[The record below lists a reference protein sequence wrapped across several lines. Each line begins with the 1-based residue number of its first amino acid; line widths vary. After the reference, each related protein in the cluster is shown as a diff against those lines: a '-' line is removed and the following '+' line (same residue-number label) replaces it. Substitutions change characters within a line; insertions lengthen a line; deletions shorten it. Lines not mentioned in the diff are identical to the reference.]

1 MADESEPTRTTA
13 GPVPPRTS
21 SFPSIEEG
29 RFPAGTTLAGRF
41 RILGLLGQGGMGE
54 VYRALDLTL
63 NQPVALKFIAR
74 AEHGSEA
81 TLARFRNEVRI
92 ARQVSHPNVCRVYD
106 IGVIEG
112 LHFLSMEYVDGEDLA
127 SLLRRIG
134 RLPSDKALEFARRI
148 CAGLSAAHE
157 RGVLHRDLKPA
168 NIMIDGRGHVRIT
181 DFGLAALAGDVHG
194 GEVRSGTPAYMS
206 PEQKS
211 GREVTARSDI
221 YALGLVLHEM
231 FTGKRPGESPSTP
244 STLVKDLDPT
254 IERVIL
260 RCLETDPRSRPASAL
275 HVAMAL
281 PGGDPIAAALAAG
294 ETPSPEMVAASVE
307 KEGLQPRTALA
318 CFAGVVL
325 GLVALVMLA
334 NSTTLFGRAP
344 LPLPPDALA
353 FKAREMLKELGYT
366 EEPVDTASG
375 FVTGSIRAYWQY
387 HRDHGWRRLA
397 SHQPPLTVF
406 FYRQHQ
412 NYLQPLFFLPVER
425 QLMHG
430 LVTPGDPPLT
440 ARGMVRVALD
450 PAGRL
455 VHLQALPSTTLAP
468 IAGPFRPE
476 ASDSWSPLLRAAGL
490 EPARL
495 TSVAPTQFMPVFADS
510 RMAWTRP
517 DEDGRANAIRIEAA
531 ALDGR
536 PVSFN
541 IAGPWDEPE
550 VAGPPA
556 TRRLANVI
564 SATLL
569 IALMIAAA
577 VVAWRNVRLGRGDRK
592 AAARVAAFFFANSIA
607 AWALIAAHVP
617 TMWELYLLV
626 MGLSFAAFVAGFGGL
641 LYLAVEPFVRR
652 YWPDAL
658 ISLVRLIGGRFRD
671 PLVTSHVLVG
681 ITVGIVPALLAS
693 VTHFVTG
700 EIATDTRMV
709 IGLSSERILAGLFMA
724 TVNGAA
730 WLAGGIIMVLVL
742 LRGVLRRTWL
752 ADGLLIVLVS
762 VAFFDAPAM
771 MPATLLTWTAYVW
784 VLRRFGVLA
793 LVALACTRLLIL
805 NRPLAAV
812 SWDATHALSTPGL
825 IGVAAAWSL
834 YVIVSSRPASASRP
848 AEAGAM

>member
-1 MADESEPTRTTA
+1 
-13 GPVPPRTS
+13 
-21 SFPSIEEG
+21 
-29 RFPAGTTLAGRF
+29 
-41 RILGLLGQGGMGE
+41 MGE

-211 GREVTARSDI
+211 GKEVTARSDI
-221 YALGLVLHEM
+221 FALGLVLHEM

-244 STLVKDLDPT
+244 GDLDPT

-260 RCLETDPRSRPASAL
+260 RCLDPDPRSRPASAL
-275 HVAMAL
+275 HVALAL

-294 ETPSPEMVAASVE
+294 ETPSPEMVAASGE
-307 KEGLQPRTALA
+307 KEGLQPRAAAA
-318 CFAGVVL
+318 CFAAVIV
-325 GLVALVMLA
+325 GLVALVVLA

-344 LPLPPDALA
+344 LPLPPDVLA
-353 FKAREMLKELGYT
+353 FKAREMLKEFGYT
-366 EEPVDTASG
+366 EEPVDTAVG
-375 FVTGSIRAYWQY
+375 FFAGTPRAYWQY
-387 HRDHGWRRLA
+387 HRDHAWRRLA
-397 SHQPPLTVF
+397 TQQPPMTVF

-412 NYLQPLFFLPVER
+412 NYLQPLYFLPVER
-425 QLMHG
+425 QIMQG
-430 LVTPGDPPLT
+430 LVTAGDPPMT
-440 ARGMVRVALD
+440 VRGMVRVALD
-450 PAGRL
+450 PLGRL
-455 VHLQALPSTTLAP
+455 VHLQALPSKTLAP
-468 IAGPFRPE
+468 IAGQFRV
-476 ASDSWSPLLRAAGL
+476 DSPDTWNRLLRAAGFDAARMM
-490 EPARL
+490 PA
-495 TSVAPTQFMPVFADS
+495 APSAFVPVFADS
-510 RMAWTRP
+510 RMAWTGPDPDGRP
-517 DEDGRANAIRIEAA
+517 DAIRVEAA

-536 PVSFN
+536 PVSFDV
-541 IAGPWDEPE
+541 AGPWDEPD
-550 VAGPPA
+550 VAGAPA
-556 TRRLANVI
+556 GLRIANVI
-564 SATLL
+564 LATLL
-569 IALMIAAA
+569 MALMIAAA
-577 VVAWRNVRLGRGDRK
+577 VVAWRNVQLGRGDRR
-592 AAARVAAFFFANSIA
+592 AAARVAGFFFATGVA
-607 AWALIAAHVP
+607 GWALIAAHVP
-617 TMWELYLLV
+617 TMWEMYLLV

-658 ISLVRLIGGRFRD
+658 ISLMRLIGGRFRD
-671 PLVTSHVLVG
+671 PLVASHLLVG
-681 ITVGIVPALLAS
+681 ISVGIVPALLAS
-693 VTHFVTG
+693 AMHLVTG

-709 IGLSSERILAGLFMA
+709 IGLSSARILAGML
-724 TVNGAA
+724 VININVAA
-730 WLAGGIIMVLVL
+730 WVAGGIIMVLVL
-742 LRGVLRRTWL
+742 LRGAVRRTWL
-752 ADGLLIVLVS
+752 ADGLLVVIVS
-762 VAFFDAPAM
+762 GGFFDTPMM

-793 LVALACTRLLIL
+793 LVAMACASLLL
-805 NRPLAAV
+805 LSKPLAAV
-812 SWDATHALSTPGL
+812 SWYATWSLATPVL
-825 IGVAAAWSL
+825 IGVVAAWSL
-834 YVIVSSRPASASRP
+834 YVIVGSRPATASRP
-848 AEAGAM
+848 VEAGTM